1 MKTGAL
7 WPSCKGDLVER
18 KPREKKRV
26 FYGCNNYPTCNFAIW
41 ERPVPDPCP
50 NCGSL
55 MVIPKVGQDPVCY
68 EEIITAQR
76 NVEDKPQQDK
86 GVRSTRS
93 RSKKKPSGDATP
105 EDSSSIASGT
115 PSRAKRSAGKK
126 KPSEEAAAA
135 ASGSKAVNGTRSK
148 IKRNGSKKKPSGKAA
163 TKSSSSDA
171 SGTRSRAK
179 RSESKKKPSEEAA
192 AEPSPNGASAMPNR
206 TTRKKTTIAVL
217 TDAEG
222 ESVEGETVQA
232 KSIHKT
238 VNGRASGKTI
248 AGKTKV
254 AAKTAKAT
262 TKNR

>member
-1 MKTGAL
+1 VIRTGRFGRFISCSGFPECRYRRSFVMKTGAL
-7 WPSCKGDLVER
+7 CPSCKGDLVER
-18 KPREKKRV
+18 KTRQKKRV

-68 EEIITAQR
+68 EEVIAAQR
-76 NVEDKPQQDK
+76 GVEDKPQQDK

-105 EDSSSIASGT
+105 EDSSSSASRT
-115 PSRAKRSAGKK
+115 RSRAKRSAGKK
-126 KPSEEAAAA
+126 KPSEEA
-135 ASGSKAVNGTRSK
+135 
-148 IKRNGSKKKPSGKAA
+148 
-163 TKSSSSDA
+163 TKESSSNGV

-179 RSESKKKPSEEAA
+179 RSEGKKKPSEEAA
-192 AEPSPNGASAMPNR
+192 TEPSPNGASATPSR
-206 TTRKKTTIAVL
+206 TTRNKTTIAVL

-222 ESVEGETVQA
+222 ESVKEETVQA
-232 KSIHKT
+232 KSIRKT
-238 VNGRASGKTI
+238 VNGRASGKTV